1 MSKGRSEKA
10 EKVLLRGARLNGRRK
25 FSTHLVKE
33 SVSGKGEK
41 KEEKEEG
48 RDKQY
53 SARDLF
59 RGKKGRV
66 HETRNHYGSHLS
78 ARGSLMIIS
87 VVLYAPH
94 ACISCWVSKHLDCC
108 QELQGA

>member
-1 MSKGRSEKA
+1 MSKGRAEKA

-48 RDKQY
+48 EDKQY

-59 RGKKGRV
+59 RGKKG
-66 HETRNHYGSHLS
+66 G
-78 ARGSLMIIS
+78 
-87 VVLYAPH
+87 
-94 ACISCWVSKHLDCC
+94 K
-108 QELQGA
+108 GA

>member
-1 MSKGRSEKA
+1 MA

-25 FSTHLVKE
+25 FSTRLVKE

-41 KEEKEEG
+41 KEEEEEEG
-48 RDKQY
+48 QDKQY

-66 HETRNHYGSHLS
+66 QETRNH
-78 ARGSLMIIS
+78 
-87 VVLYAPH
+87 
-94 ACISCWVSKHLDCC
+94 
-108 QELQGA
+108 

>member
-41 KEEKEEG
+41 KEEEEG
-48 RDKQY
+48 EDKQY

-59 RGKKGRV
+59 RGKEGRKGARNKKPLWFSLTSSGRSGLFDDNLCCFV
-66 HETRNHYGSHLS
+66 CSACMHLLLGFETS
-78 ARGSLMIIS
+78 
-87 VVLYAPH
+87 
-94 ACISCWVSKHLDCC
+94 
-108 QELQGA
+108 

>member
-1 MSKGRSEKA
+1 MSKGRAEKA

-41 KEEKEEG
+41 KEEKEGE
-48 RDKQY
+48 DKQY

-59 RGKKGRV
+59 RGKEGRV
-66 HETRNHYGSHLS
+66 QETRNHYGSHLS

-94 ACISCWVSKHLDCC
+94 ACISC
-108 QELQGA
+108 

>member
-1 MSKGRSEKA
+1 MA

-25 FSTHLVKE
+25 FSTRLVKE

-41 KEEKEEG
+41 KEEEEEG
-48 RDKQY
+48 QDKQY

-66 HETRNHYGSHLS
+66 QETRNH
-78 ARGSLMIIS
+78 
-87 VVLYAPH
+87 
-94 ACISCWVSKHLDCC
+94 
-108 QELQGA
+108 

>member
-1 MSKGRSEKA
+1 MSKGRAEKA

-48 RDKQY
+48 EDKQY

-59 RGKKGRV
+59 RGKKGRKGARNKKPLWFSLISSGLFDDNLCCFV
-66 HETRNHYGSHLS
+66 CSACMHLLLGFETS
-78 ARGSLMIIS
+78 
-87 VVLYAPH
+87 
-94 ACISCWVSKHLDCC
+94 
-108 QELQGA
+108 